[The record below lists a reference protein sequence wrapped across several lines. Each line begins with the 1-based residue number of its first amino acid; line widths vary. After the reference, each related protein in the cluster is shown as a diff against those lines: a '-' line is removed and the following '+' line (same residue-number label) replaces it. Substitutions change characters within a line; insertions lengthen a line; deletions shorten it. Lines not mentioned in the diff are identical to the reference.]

1 MGTLWIK
8 MWEVVISRWQGRA
21 TLCDGSLL
29 SFFSVLK
36 FSMMRAC
43 LVWQGMTQARWAPN
57 IWLMLRWGGGRV
69 WFGFSFCVFLV
80 SKSRTHEIAKND
92 LEFRIFFLN
101 RRDYRHVPS
110 VPVLCNAEDQTW
122 GFSVLRKRS
131 ASWAPAPESCPSPQV
146 SKARYYSTHL

>member
-1 MGTLWIK
+1 M
-8 MWEVVISRWQGRA
+8 
-21 TLCDGSLL
+21 
-29 SFFSVLK
+29 
-36 FSMMRAC
+36 
-43 LVWQGMTQARWAPN
+43 
-57 IWLMLRWGGGRV
+57 

-122 GFSVLRKRS
+122 GFSVLRKPS
-131 ASWAPAPESCPSPQV
+131 VLPAELPPQSPAPPLKYQKPGIIAHICNLSTKDAETGASLGYRQV
-146 SKARYYSTHL
+146 VS